1 MKLIGYG
8 FRLGGVGFLLATP
21 LWMLAADGANP
32 KGAEVETVSC
42 NLTQEKSHSTGLSIQ
57 AELNKSTYRLGD
69 RLTLNV
75 TPSVDAHIMV
85 IDQGSNPD
93 NAERGK
99 VLFPDTF
106 VKGEDAY
113 MFPSPGST
121 PLEITGHAGIN
132 TLEIVARRYPEKQA
146 ESGKPEKPKDV
157 NFASEPAPSSDE
169 IEIAR
174 CTVRFAITDKPAP

>member
-1 MKLIGYG
+1 MKATV
-8 FRLGGVGFLLATP
+8 LGLLMGLVAVP
-21 LWMLAADGANP
+21 MWVLADGSANP
-32 KGAEVETVSC
+32 KGSEVETVSC

-75 TPSVDAHIMV
+75 TPSVDAHITV
-85 IDQGSNPD
+85 IDQGSDPA
-93 NAERGK
+93 NAERGEI
-99 VLFPDTF
+99 LFPDTF
-106 VKGEDAY
+106 VKGGDAY
-113 MFPSPGST
+113 TFPPPAST
-121 PLEITGHAGIN
+121 PLEIGGQAGIN

-146 ESGKPEKPKDV
+146 ESGKPEKSKDV

-174 CTVRFAITDKPAP
+174 CTVRFAITDKPVH